1 MDALFSQLH
10 EVERTWIVAIQN
22 ALPDS
27 WTPLFQVLSAL
38 GEDVA
43 YLLFLS
49 TIWVMVSRKVAAR
62 TALVLFFSF
71 FLNSLVKEA
80 LHQPRP
86 FQAFPDVLA
95 LGRAGGNGIP
105 SGHAQSSLLFW
116 GLLAVQVRRRW
127 FTFGALGLAVAIA
140 FSRVA
145 LGVHFPSDI
154 LGGWV
159 LALALGAV
167 AVGYGDSV
175 AAALKKLDAR
185 AWVRGAA
192 LVAGLGMALHPSPTS
207 AAALGAWF
215 GCVAGLALSA
225 SREAETPLPESLS
238 RRSRFAALWVTW
250 GGAAALYLGLQWAF
264 PKEGAS
270 AFLFF
275 RFVRYALIGIWVSG
289 GVPWL
294 HRLGQD
300 QGFTKASSSAQR
312 S

>member
-1 MDALFSQLH
+1 MDALFARLH
-10 EVERTWIVAIQN
+10 EVERTWIVAIQT

-27 WTPLFQVLSAL
+27 WTPVFQVLSVL

-43 YLLFLS
+43 YLVFLA
-49 TIWVMVSRKVAAR
+49 TVWVMVSRRNAAR
-62 TALVLFFSF
+62 IALVLFFSF

-86 FQAFPDVLA
+86 FQAFSDVLA

-116 GLLAVQVRRRW
+116 GLLAAKAKRHW
-127 FTFGALGLAVAIA
+127 FTLSAVSLALAIA

-154 LGGWV
+154 LGGWT
-159 LALALGAV
+159 LALALGTA
-167 AVGYGDSV
+167 ALGYGDSV

-192 LVAGLGMALHPSPTS
+192 LFSGLGMAVHPSATS

-225 SREAETPLPESLS
+225 SRETETPSPESLS
-238 RRSRFAALWVTW
+238 RRSRFAALTIIL
-250 GGAAALYLGLQWAF
+250 GGSAAFYLGLQLAF
-264 PKEGAS
+264 PGEGAS

-289 GVPWL
+289 GVPML
-294 HRLGQD
+294 HRLGKVSQSD
-300 QGFTKASSSAQR
+300 AAREVKA
-312 S
+312 